1 MTDDRLARGISRR
14 RFLLGA
20 AAAGVGAMALPGAFS
35 RLALA
40 ADLSTPSN
48 ALVFVFLRG
57 GLDGLSALVPLG
69 DSHYHDARPQTA
81 IAESEAGPL
90 DDLFGLHPSLAALQD
105 LWADGLLAFV
115 PAAGMPMA
123 NRSHF
128 ARQDALD
135 RGTADASVGTGWMA
149 RHLQSRQI
157 AARSVPA
164 VDLSGALSPAM
175 LGSNHGVVVN
185 DVNAFRIK
193 GFDASPT
200 SIGYTLGS
208 LYNIAAPKTTLER
221 AGTSTFTAL
230 KVIGAIDENAVPAP
244 AGARYVGQVGV
255 SLRQVAVLLRSGIG
269 VELANLDVGGWDLH
283 NDQGDSKGRLA
294 VLLSELGQSLAAFV
308 ADISGMLD
316 RVTVVVA
323 SEFGRR
329 VEENSSAGTDHG
341 QGGVAMVIGR
351 GVQRGVHGA
360 WPGLDSAVLQ
370 DGDVPVAND
379 VRNVLAEVVHRRL
392 GNPNIASVFPG
403 LDYRPLGLF

>member
-1 MTDDRLARGISRR
+1 M
-14 RFLLGA
+14 
-20 AAAGVGAMALPGAFS
+20 
-35 RLALA
+35 
-40 ADLSTPSN
+40 
-48 ALVFVFLRG
+48 FLRG

-69 DSHYHDARPQTA
+69 DSHYHDARPETA
-81 IAESEAGPL
+81 IAESQTCLL
-90 DDLFGLHPSLAALQD
+90 DGRFGLHPSLAALQG

-115 PAAGMPMA
+115 PAAGIPMA

-135 RGTADASVGTGWMA
+135 RGTSDTTVLTGWMA

-157 AARSVPA
+157 AARTVPA
-164 VDLSGALSPAM
+164 VNVGDSLSLAM
-175 LGSNHGVVVN
+175 QGNSQGVSVDSVK
-185 DVNAFRIK
+185 AFGIK
-193 GFDASPT
+193 GFNASPN
-200 SIGYTLGS
+200 SIGYALGT
-208 LYNIAAPKTTLER
+208 LYNIGAPATTLER
-221 AGTSTFTAL
+221 AGASTFTAL

-244 AGARYVGQVGV
+244 AEARYVGQVGV
-255 SLRQVAVLLRSGIG
+255 QFRQLAILLRSGIG
-269 VELANLDVGGWDLH
+269 VELANLDVAGWDLH
-283 NDQGDSKGRLA
+283 NDQGDVKGRLA

-316 RVTVVVA
+316 RLTVVVA

-351 GVQRGVHGA
+351 GVRGGVHGA
-360 WPGLDSAVLQ
+360 WPGLAPSVLQ
-370 DGDVPVAND
+370 NGDVPVAND

-403 LDYRPLGLF
+403 LDYQPLGLF